1 MRKTRCVVLL
11 ITTAVLALVASATSA
26 PEDAPAVALETI
38 EYENLTATQTGEWLL
53 LVVAPW
59 SLASRQLL
67 AEAGAVAAAARG
79 VRPALR
85 VAAIARDGEDRAV
98 RHMLAVDAYPAVVHA
113 CAGVY
118 RAYTDAAALRRAPA
132 PAIAAWLTALSD
144 SNNSSGEDVAAV
156 TKKLDPFAP
165 GERRHVRWLHL
176 VSVVGTEGQHLL
188 AVFSVKP
195 LMLFSCVARALA
207 LAVVIVLG
215 LVFCARRQPP
225 PQTHAVRFVAEP
237 DGADCSSTSSGGT
250 EDSEYDFVEYYV
262 EEPGSATPKKIV
274 MRRRKKKK
282 RSQAS
287 KSRSRSKSHA
297 SSRSRSRK

>member
-98 RHMLAVDAYPAVVHA
+98 RHMLPSTRTPPSCTHTPACTARTRTLLPSVA
-113 CAGVY
+113 PLPLP
-118 RAYTDAAALRRAPA
+118 LRR
-132 PAIAAWLTALSD
+132 
-144 SNNSSGEDVAAV
+144 G
-156 TKKLDPFAP
+156 
-165 GERRHVRWLHL
+165 
-176 VSVVGTEGQHLL
+176 
-188 AVFSVKP
+188 
-195 LMLFSCVARALA
+195 
-207 LAVVIVLG
+207 
-215 LVFCARRQPP
+215 
-225 PQTHAVRFVAEP
+225 
-237 DGADCSSTSSGGT
+237 
-250 EDSEYDFVEYYV
+250 
-262 EEPGSATPKKIV
+262 
-274 MRRRKKKK
+274 
-282 RSQAS
+282 
-287 KSRSRSKSHA
+287 
-297 SSRSRSRK
+297 